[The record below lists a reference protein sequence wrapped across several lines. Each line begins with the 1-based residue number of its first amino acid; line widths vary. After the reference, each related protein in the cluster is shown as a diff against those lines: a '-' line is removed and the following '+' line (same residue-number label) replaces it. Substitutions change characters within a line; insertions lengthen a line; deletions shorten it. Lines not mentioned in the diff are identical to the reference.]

1 MHDTVA
7 LTAALIACRSVT
19 PNDAGCMALIE
30 AELSPCGFKTEY
42 LDFGETRN
50 LYMRR
55 GTEGPLLVFLGHTD
69 VVPVDGQPWTTSPF
83 ALTKKEDRLYGRGTC
98 DMKGGLA
105 AAIIATE
112 AILDERIPF
121 RGAIEISGTVDEE
134 TGGFGGVAFLAR
146 QGFLA
151 SPRVD
156 HVIIPE
162 PLGVDRICLG
172 HRGVWWSEVQ
182 THGRIAHGSDR
193 PFGDAQVCELEDEA
207 VADFS
212 C

>member
-69 VVPVDGQPWTTSPF
+69 VVPR
-83 ALTKKEDRLYGRGTC
+83 ALNPIGSIHPSRPRSK
-98 DMKGGLA
+98 
-105 AAIIATE
+105 
-112 AILDERIPF
+112 
-121 RGAIEISGTVDEE
+121 TV
-134 TGGFGGVAFLAR
+134 
-146 QGFLA
+146 
-151 SPRVD
+151 
-156 HVIIPE
+156 
-162 PLGVDRICLG
+162 
-172 HRGVWWSEVQ
+172 
-182 THGRIAHGSDR
+182 
-193 PFGDAQVCELEDEA
+193 
-207 VADFS
+207 
-212 C
+212 